1 MKPVAPVSAI
11 SGLLLVPVRLTT
23 VQPQA
28 ISSVIA
34 GLGTASRV
42 NPTCGTLLMC
52 GPRASPRSD
61 AIHPAAQEER
71 SRKDMVHPNSGVPEF
86 GTLRAQVEYARLAGS
101 SPRVTL

>member
-1 MKPVAPVSAI
+1 VSAI

-34 GLGTASRV
+34 GLDRQSILLRKKNVAGRTWSIRTRV
-42 NPTCGTLLMC
+42 YPSSA
-52 GPRASPRSD
+52 P
-61 AIHPAAQEER
+61 QV
-71 SRKDMVHPNSGVPEF
+71 RK
-86 GTLRAQVEYARLAGS
+86 S